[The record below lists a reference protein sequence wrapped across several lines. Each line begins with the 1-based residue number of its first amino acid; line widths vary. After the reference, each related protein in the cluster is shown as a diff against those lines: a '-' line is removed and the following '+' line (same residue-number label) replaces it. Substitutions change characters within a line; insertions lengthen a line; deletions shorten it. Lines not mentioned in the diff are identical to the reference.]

1 MEKKSYWV
9 VTRVD
14 VGRVTFSVNTY
25 ALRWFDDINE
35 AKSFL
40 ESEYNN
46 LCAQGYEPSG
56 FERNIWGWTYKSEF
70 LVSQVM
76 ISLAPAI

>member
-9 VTRVD
+9 VTWV
-14 VGRVTFSVNTY
+14 VIGRVTLSVNTY
-25 ALRWFDDINE
+25 ALGWFDDLNE

-40 ESEYNN
+40 EDWYKN
-46 LCAQGYEPSG
+46 LCAEGYEPSA
-56 FERNIWGWTYKSEF
+56 FERNIWGWTYKSEY

-76 ISLAPAI
+76 ISLAPAV